1 MKQKLNHRLIITG
14 LLKSKTKNKYSKQ
27 QKKKKK
33 KEKERC
39 ITIKEARMR
48 LIVDFSA
55 EMIEAHIK

>member
-27 QKKKKK
+27 Q

>member
-27 QKKKKK
+27 QKK